1 MSRRTLHGLTAAAC
15 TAVLAGTLGLAPAIS
30 HAAPSPPPPA
40 SASASPAAPP
50 ARSTVGIEGR
60 LIYRAPLAGLR
71 VAPAVA
77 ASLEALPVT
86 SAPTSAPATPPAP
99 RPTLSLRINSVTPD
113 GPAAFLYD
121 LRFVSALPGE
131 INLAEH
137 LELADGTPA
146 PGLPPALV
154 AVTAT
159 LPEDADLLLSQASL
173 PAARG
178 LGGYRTALLIGGVL
192 WLAPLGWLLARR
204 LLRTSPAP
212 TPPPTPPTLADR
224 LRPLIVRVLAG
235 DSSPDLR
242 ASMEHLLL
250 LHFQTSARAT
260 GPAPS
265 TPLARAQA
273 LARLRDDP
281 LAAPTLRALEAWFH
295 DRPADPA
302 QAQAHAERLLA
313 TIATAPTVAH
323 PAGGAA

>member
-15 TAVLAGTLGLAPAIS
+15 TALLAGTLGLDAAIS
-30 HAAPSPPPPA
+30 EASASPPGSA
-40 SASASPAAPP
+40 SASATPAAPS

-86 SAPTSAPATPPAP
+86 EPAPASPPAAA

-113 GPAAFLYD
+113 GPTAFLYD
-121 LRFVSALPGE
+121 LRFVSALPGQ

-204 LLRTSPAP
+204 LLRTSPSP
-212 TPPPTPPTLADR
+212 TPPPAPPTLADR
-224 LRPLIVRVLAG
+224 LRPLIARVLTG

-250 LHFQTSARAT
+250 LHFQAGARAT

-265 TPLARAQA
+265 TPLAR
-273 LARLRDDP
+273 ARLRDDP

-302 QAQAHAERLLA
+302 LAQAHAERLLA